1 MMTPQHNSTTPRL
14 TTLWALL
21 ARAAQQHPE
30 AIAFIENDQQLS
42 YQALLQWSLQLSAG
56 LQTCG
61 LQRGDRVAIWLPNI
75 TLWIALQFACAR
87 IGVAVVAINTRL
99 KAAELGDLLA
109 RSGAQ
114 VLVCW
119 PQFKNI
125 DVMGI
130 LNEIEPSC
138 LIDLKTIVMH
148 QYASLSP
155 RVLSKQYTNINIID
169 IEQLLR
175 LGTES
180 NASGEAQDGCVMFTT
195 SGTTSRPKLV
205 LHTQSSIA
213 IHAQDTIETLEYNAL
228 DTVIQVVT
236 PLSGVSGHGMPIAAI
251 AAQRTCVLL
260 PTFDAEQSIQLI
272 NSYAVTHIHANH
284 EIIRRWA
291 SLLSQNQGLSSL
303 RRVNCGSGIA
313 QVRPLAQAHDITLQS
328 IYGSSEMQ
336 AKFSRQFPYDDPL
349 HMNDAGGV
357 PISQRAQARCV
368 DFNTGEIT
376 PQGEIGELQFQG
388 PSQMLEYFGD
398 KAATQNAFTPDGFI
412 RSGDCGFMRENGGFV
427 FKSRMGDILKISGY
441 MTSPA
446 EIEALIMTT
455 PLITQCQVVGVDTEK
470 GMRTFAF
477 VTSTGPL
484 DEAKLI
490 HHCKQRMASYK
501 VPVRIIVINEFP
513 MTVGANAPKVQK
525 VKLREIAQTIMTT
538 SKINNH

>member
-1 MMTPQHNSTTPRL
+1 
-14 TTLWALL
+14 
-21 ARAAQQHPE
+21 
-30 AIAFIENDQQLS
+30 
-42 YQALLQWSLQLSAG
+42 
-56 LQTCG
+56 
-61 LQRGDRVAIWLPNI
+61 
-75 TLWIALQFACAR
+75 
-87 IGVAVVAINTRL
+87 
-99 KAAELGDLLA
+99 
-109 RSGAQ
+109 
-114 VLVCW
+114 
-119 PQFKNI
+119 
-125 DVMGI
+125 
-130 LNEIEPSC
+130 
-138 LIDLKTIVMH
+138 
-148 QYASLSP
+148 
-155 RVLSKQYTNINIID
+155 
-169 IEQLLR
+169 
-175 LGTES
+175 
-180 NASGEAQDGCVMFTT
+180 
-195 SGTTSRPKLV
+195 
-205 LHTQSSIA
+205 
-213 IHAQDTIETLEYNAL
+213 
-228 DTVIQVVT
+228 
-236 PLSGVSGHGMPIAAI
+236 
-251 AAQRTCVLL
+251 
-260 PTFDAEQSIQLI
+260 
-272 NSYAVTHIHANH
+272 
-284 EIIRRWA
+284 
-291 SLLSQNQGLSSL
+291 
-303 RRVNCGSGIA
+303 
-313 QVRPLAQAHDITLQS
+313 
-328 IYGSSEMQ
+328 
-336 AKFSRQFPYDDPL
+336 
-349 HMNDAGGV
+349 MNDAGGV

-501 VPVRIIVINEFP
+501 VPARIIVINEFP